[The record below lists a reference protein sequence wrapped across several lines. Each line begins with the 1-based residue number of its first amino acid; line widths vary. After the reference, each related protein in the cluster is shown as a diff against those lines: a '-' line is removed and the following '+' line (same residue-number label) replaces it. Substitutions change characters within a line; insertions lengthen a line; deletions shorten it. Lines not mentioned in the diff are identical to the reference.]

1 MSSKAFLEWTNPGI
15 CHQCLCACHACK
27 HTCVPKPKAYIHVRN
42 ILGTAM
48 SHLNIDTTIVAFRI
62 AYDVTLFAGN
72 HVIPTA
78 KDALRRRVA
87 INPSRKPWQ
96 L

>member
-1 MSSKAFLEWTNPGI
+1 
-15 CHQCLCACHACK
+15 
-27 HTCVPKPKAYIHVRN
+27 
-42 ILGTAM
+42 M
-48 SHLNIDTTIVAFRI
+48 SHLSIDTTIVAFRI